1 MVNHGRSPRYF
12 GQRIIAP
19 PKTAAENRRLRFD
32 QSSLRRQLSI

>member
-1 MVNHGRSPRYF
+1 MPYGELRKITRYF

-32 QSSLRRQLSI
+32 